1 MADRMNVC
9 RDGKPIYDIVM
20 DTSFSGLKEEADRLS
35 LKEHKICI
43 VTDSNVAPLY
53 LEEVKT
59 ILSGCCRQVSVF
71 IFPAGEENK
80 NLETVKKLYEHL
92 ILEHFDRKDILAALR
107 ALTKPRRGISEKSY
121 ACVLRMNGSK
131 KKYLVRQNED
141 GQTEYVRLKM
151 KSSK

>member
-53 LEEVKT
+53 LEEVKNH
-59 ILSGCCRQVSVF
+59 
-71 IFPAGEENK
+71 P
-80 NLETVKKLYEHL
+80 
-92 ILEHFDRKDILAALR
+92 
-107 ALTKPRRGISEKSY
+107 
-121 ACVLRMNGSK
+121 
-131 KKYLVRQNED
+131 
-141 GQTEYVRLKM
+141 VRLLQAGFRIHIPGR
-151 KSSK
+151 